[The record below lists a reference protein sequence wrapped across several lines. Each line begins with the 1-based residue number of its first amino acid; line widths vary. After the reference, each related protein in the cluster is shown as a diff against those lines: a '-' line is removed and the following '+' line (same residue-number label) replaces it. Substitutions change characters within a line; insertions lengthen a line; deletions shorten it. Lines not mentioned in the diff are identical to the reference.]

1 MISTFVYF
9 FSAIIILLALLL
21 VIYNWNINKNVVYLT
36 AFLVIFA
43 FENSLFTAAFFD
55 NLTESSQFYIFI
67 VSFLF
72 LKTPLLFLFVRG
84 VAKDN
89 FVFKWRDV
97 LHFLPFVAI
106 AVINFPSILVNFQN
120 NADIQDFLSL
130 NPGYLVD
137 NNLSISYP
145 DFYVDIALF
154 AQFVIYITIAFFY
167 IFHNKKMVKDLTGQ
181 IRFQYQYTISR
192 MLLLLI
198 IISLIT
204 IIRSI
209 GLFYMVYKV
218 DDIYSAGFINN
229 IQIVGLILYFFI
241 PVYIMLNPKF
251 LFGLPYLETHHVS
264 AGQFE
269 ATNKDVIRNE
279 NNIHQLAANEDNY
292 FKELSGKIMDYI
304 NIEKPYLDRNFK
316 IDDISK
322 TFDVPHN
329 HIYYCL
335 NEIQQT
341 KFNMLRNEKRVEFA
355 KELLKTSYE
364 EISIEDIGHQSGF
377 SSVSSFYS
385 TFKDVTGFTPV
396 QWVKMNKNLKK

>member
-1 MISTFVYF
+1 
-9 FSAIIILLALLL
+9 
-21 VIYNWNINKNVVYLT
+21 
-36 AFLVIFA
+36 
-43 FENSLFTAAFFD
+43 
-55 NLTESSQFYIFI
+55 
-67 VSFLF
+67 
-72 LKTPLLFLFVRG
+72 
-84 VAKDN
+84 
-89 FVFKWRDV
+89 
-97 LHFLPFVAI
+97 
-106 AVINFPSILVNFQN
+106 
-120 NADIQDFLSL
+120 
-130 NPGYLVD
+130 
-137 NNLSISYP
+137 
-145 DFYVDIALF
+145 
-154 AQFVIYITIAFFY
+154 
-167 IFHNKKMVKDLTGQ
+167 
-181 IRFQYQYTISR
+181 
-192 MLLLLI
+192 
-198 IISLIT
+198 
-204 IIRSI
+204 
-209 GLFYMVYKV
+209 MVYKV